1 MLFSTKL
8 GQEIRPMAEL
18 NYKRIEALP
27 TDNKEGLGGGG
38 GGWREKLFPQSCNR
52 SDGESKREKTRK
64 CMLFYTNNPLGGWKW
79 LALEREVTLTPVGL
93 PIMQVTL
100 CLDVFFFGHL
110 EVHDYR
116 IYYVNID
123 LRHHYG
129 VSVAEAQT
137 SLPSGKERGETA
149 VFAGWDI
156 LRKKRV

>member
-1 MLFSTKL
+1 MHAILYEQS
-8 GQEIRPMAEL
+8 
-18 NYKRIEALP
+18 
-27 TDNKEGLGGGG
+27 LGGMKMIGSWKRG
-38 GGWREKLFPQSCNR
+38 YVDTSRITNYASNIMPWR
-52 SDGESKREKTRK
+52 
-64 CMLFYTNNPLGGWKW
+64 
-79 LALEREVTLTPVGL
+79 
-93 PIMQVTL
+93 
-100 CLDVFFFGHL
+100 FFFGHL

-129 VSVAEAQT
+129 VSLAEAQT